1 MKQKFTLIVIL
12 ALAASS
18 LACTIST
25 RDINFG
31 FKTIKGSGTTSSETR
46 SIIDVEG
53 VSLTGVGELNIKY
66 GEEEQL
72 LIEADDNILPYLTT
86 EVRNGTLHLGLE
98 NGINIQP
105 KTNVHFT
112 LTIVQPLRSI
122 SVSGLGS
129 VNAPEMKAENVSLA
143 ISGSGDIHIAQV
155 DASVLDVA
163 ISGLGSLTI
172 DAGEAKTQT
181 VAISGSGDYDAE
193 DLRSETATVQISGL
207 GSAKIWVDS
216 QLEASISGS
225 GNVSYYG
232 NPAIRKDISGL
243 GDLESRGE
251 HK

>member
-1 MKQKFTLIVIL
+1 MKQNFTLIVIL

-25 RDINFG
+25 RDINIG
-31 FKTIKGSGTTSSETR
+31 FKNIKGSGTAASETR
-46 SIIDVEG
+46 SINDVQG
-53 VSLTGVGELNIKY
+53 VSLSGIGELSVQY
-66 GEEEQL
+66 GDEEQV
-72 LIEADDNILPYLTT
+72 LIEADDNILPYLTS
-86 EVRNGTLHLGLE
+86 EVRNGTLHLGFE

-112 LTIVQPLRSI
+112 LTIVQPLSSI

-181 VAISGSGDYDAE
+181 VAISGSGDYEAE
-193 DLRSETATVQISGL
+193 DLQSETASVHISGL
-207 GSAKIWVDS
+207 GSAAIWVTK
-216 QLEASISGS
+216 QLDASISGS
-225 GNVSYYG
+225 GNVKYYG
-232 NPAIRKDISGL
+232 SPKVNEDISGL

-251 HK
+251 HE